1 MTAFERF
8 LINLDTWPAGAFLR
22 IGLGLC
28 ILPVFR
34 LLSGGDDRIVVAL
47 TMFLALLLALRLVPA
62 VCRRILP
69 FSREAKDLWFK
80 RRNLGKR
87 YDSYQWQKL
96 FWIGLGMLPYAM
108 ISRGLGRGEIVLLAI
123 CMIGGGAGLLLWRK
137 TGQPG
142 VGAATAKATKLP
154 PTAIASPPQ

>member
-34 LLSGGDDRIVVAL
+34 LLSGGDDRIAVAL

-69 FSREAKDLWFK
+69 FSRKAKDLWFK

-87 YDSYQWQKL
+87 YDSCQWQKL

-137 TGQPG
+137 TDQPG
-142 VGAATAKATKLP
+142 VGAATAKAAKLP
-154 PTAIASPPQ
+154 RTAIASTPQ

>member
-1 MTAFERF
+1 MTSFERF

-62 VCRRILP
+62 VCRRVLP

-87 YDSYQWQKL
+87 YEL
-96 FWIGLGMLPYAM
+96 LP
-108 ISRGLGRGEIVLLAI
+108 V
-123 CMIGGGAGLLLWRK
+123 
-137 TGQPG
+137 
-142 VGAATAKATKLP
+142 AKAVLDGPGHAALRTDLWWNG
-154 PTAIASPPQ
+154 ARGNRAACDLYDRWRSRAAALA